1 MENFNNI
8 VKWKSI
14 LPNNNNAEDDS
25 VWGKNMYIY
34 KLKSTNND
42 EFIWKIIL

>member
-1 MENFNNI
+1 MQRM
-8 VKWKSI
+8 I
-14 LPNNNNAEDDS
+14 LFG
-25 VWGKNMYIY
+25 GKKKLYIY